1 MFQLC
6 RQFDC
11 RFIVIADRFECS
23 KPMEELKDR
32 FYSCCNKL
40 LQGRRRQGTVV
51 EAGFQTELANF
62 VFDKERETDRRK
74 HLRALLQRT
83 PAQLQEEEMLM
94 QEVRRIETSAKK
106 LMRDRQQLLLL
117 LNAVDAVLGRPAG
130 SAPRLPG
137 EKFASTVRQLAADEV
152 SAGVVKAT
160 PKKAS
165 ASHKSVV
172 KMMRSGELDSPD
184 TENDDSCMSVL
195 FTK

>member
-11 RFIVIADRFECS
+11 RFIVIADRFECA
-23 KPMEELKDR
+23 KPMEEIKDR

-40 LQGRRRQGTVV
+40 LQGRRRQGSAL
-51 EAGFQTELANF
+51 ESGFQTELANF

-117 LNAVDAVLGRPAG
+117 LNAVDAVLGRPATG
-130 SAPRLPG
+130 TRLPG

-152 SAGVVKAT
+152 AAGVIKAT

-165 ASHKSVV
+165 ANHKSVV

-195 FTK
+195 FAK